1 MTLSNDGFKTKSCE
15 EVVESYKQVY
25 LNFKS
30 IYLKFKML
38 KQRNMP
44 IPTDPE
50 EIHRRAREIRKRLK
64 VEKTIAKDL
73 DLIKYDLRF
82 KPEKKQRR
90 TLLSILIEK
99 IREKKNENN

>member
-1 MTLSNDGFKTKSCE
+1 MISLANEGQRTKSWE
-15 EVVESYKQVY
+15 EVIESYKQVY
-25 LNFKS
+25 LNFKQ
-30 IYLKFKML
+30 IYHKFKSL

-50 EIHRRAREIRKRLK
+50 EIHRRAVEIRKRLK
-64 VEKTIAKDL
+64 QEKIIAKDL

-90 TLLSILIEK
+90 TMLSILIQK
-99 IREKKNENN
+99 IRERKGK